1 VEILEE
7 EEDAAIH
14 WNINIAKK
22 RYKCLFVVLFTV
34 QSVFL
39 MMLGILRLPPLHIV
53 LPDEMLW
60 GFRLLLLHVVL
71 PSW

>member
-22 RYKCLFVVLFTV
+22 RVPYLSIQKVDLVRE
-34 QSVFL
+34 FL
-39 MMLGILRLPPLHIV
+39 SSHKV
-53 LPDEMLW
+53 
-60 GFRLLLLHVVL
+60 
-71 PSW
+71 

>member
-22 RYKCLFVVLFTV
+22 RVLYLSIQKVDLVHESLSSHKVWKV
-34 QSVFL
+34 Q
-39 MMLGILRLPPLHIV
+39 GQQQTRLHNLA
-53 LPDEMLW
+53 LQ
-60 GFRLLLLHVVL
+60 RKKNR
-71 PSW
+71 